1 MSAEGIVSIWRTSP
15 YFLTSSSMGPKSKA
29 RMGQAATQAGSWSFS
44 KRSMHIVHLLILVPG
59 SSLANFGA
67 P

>member
-1 MSAEGIVSIWRTSP
+1 
-15 YFLTSSSMGPKSKA
+15 MGPKSKA